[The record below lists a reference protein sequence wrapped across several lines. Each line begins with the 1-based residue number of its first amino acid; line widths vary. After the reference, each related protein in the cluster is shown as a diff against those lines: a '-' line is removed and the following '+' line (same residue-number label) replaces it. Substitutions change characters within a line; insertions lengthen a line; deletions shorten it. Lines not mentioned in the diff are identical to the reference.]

1 MPAPLRIYSLSL
13 TEEHAAVLES
23 LAQESSD
30 QLGRTIS
37 VSAVLRAIL
46 QLVRKGMLPSPAIVE
61 FVERELESGRQW
73 GKEPT
78 KTGR

>member
-13 TEEHAAVLES
+13 TEEHAAVLEA

-46 QLVRKGMLPSPAIVE
+46 QLVRKGMLPAPAIVE
-61 FVERELESGRQW
+61 FVERELESGRRW